1 MQIEKGGVGMSDDWT
16 RYREELL
23 RSIGYEEGKRIG
35 EARAIRGFLKFYQPE
50 KAAEILDVSLERVLE
65 VKEGKDCEE
74 ISTLQKKE
82 RRLEALFIALDYFK
96 KLEFENTGGLADHLV
111 KEALRYLPSEFRDMV
126 SDEVS
131 GELLDMAT
139 AIEEKC
145 RSSFLEYKQRR
156 IESISDEIKTLGG
169 IDIIN

>member
-1 MQIEKGGVGMSDDWT
+1 MSDDWT

-50 KAAEILDVSLERVLE
+50 KVAEILDVSLERVLE

-82 RRLEALFIALDYFK
+82 RRLETLFIALDYFK
-96 KLEFENTGGLADHLV
+96 KLEFENTGLADHLV

-126 SDEVS
+126 S
-131 GELLDMAT
+131 GELLDMAI
-139 AIEEKC
+139 AMEEKC
-145 RSSFLEYKQRR
+145 KSIFLEYKQKR
-156 IESISDEIKTLGG
+156 IDNISDEIKALGG
-169 IDIIN
+169 INIIN

>member
-1 MQIEKGGVGMSDDWT
+1 MSDDWT

-23 RSIGYEEGKRIG
+23 RSIGYEEEKRIG
-35 EARAIRGFLKFYQPE
+35 EARAIRGFLKSFPPE
-50 KAAEILDVSLERVLE
+50 KVAEMFEVPLERVLE
-65 VKEGKDCEE
+65 IKENEDYEDYEDE
-74 ISTLQKKE
+74 ISILQKNARK
-82 RRLEALFIALDYFK
+82 LEKLLVALDYFR

-156 IESISDEIKTLGG
+156 IESISDEIKALGG